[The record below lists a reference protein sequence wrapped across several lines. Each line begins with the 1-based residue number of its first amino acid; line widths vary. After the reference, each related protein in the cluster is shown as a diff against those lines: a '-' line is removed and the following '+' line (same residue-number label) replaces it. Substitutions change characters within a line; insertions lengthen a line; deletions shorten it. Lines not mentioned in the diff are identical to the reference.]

1 MIYIKILFS
10 FFKIGLFSFG
20 GGYAAVPLIQSEIVD
35 INHWL
40 KLSEFVNLITIA
52 EMTPGPIAIN
62 SATFVGLRLAGLP
75 GALIATFGCI
85 LPSFIIL
92 LFLSYLYMR
101 FRNLE
106 TVQGVL
112 AGLRPAIVSLIA
124 SAGISILVLALFNSD
139 KSEIILPDFRFVE
152 GSLFVIGLFV
162 LRKFKV
168 HPILIIF
175 GSGLIGTVI
184 YLCSGVGI

>member
-1 MIYIKILFS
+1 MIYLKILFS

-35 INHWL
+35 TNHWL

-92 LFLSYLYMR
+92 LFLSYLYIR

-124 SAGISILVLALFNSD
+124 SAGISILVLALFNTD
-139 KSEIILPDFRFVE
+139 KSQINLPDFRLVE
-152 GSLFVIGLFV
+152 GVLFVIGLFV
-162 LRKFKV
+162 LRRFKV
-168 HPILIIF
+168 HPILVIF
-175 GSGLIGTVI
+175 GSGLIGTII
-184 YLCSGVGI
+184 YLCSGFGI

>member
-1 MIYIKILFS
+1 MIYLKILFS

-35 INHWL
+35 TNHWL

-92 LFLSYLYMR
+92 LFLSYLYLR

-124 SAGISILVLALFNSD
+124 SAGISILVLALFNTD
-139 KSEIILPDFRFVE
+139 KSEINLPDLRLVE
-152 GSLFVIGLFV
+152 GFLFVIGLFV
-162 LRKFKV
+162 LRRFKV
-168 HPILIIF
+168 HPILVIF
-175 GSGLIGTVI
+175 GSGLIGTII
-184 YLCSGVGI
+184 YLCSGLG

>member
-1 MIYIKILFS
+1 MIYLKILFS

-35 INHWL
+35 TNHWL

-92 LFLSYLYMR
+92 LFLSYLYIR

-139 KSEIILPDFRFVE
+139 KSEINLSDFRLVE
-152 GSLFVIGLFV
+152 GGLFVISLFV
-162 LRKFKV
+162 LRRFKI
-168 HPILIIF
+168 HPILVIF
-175 GSGLIGTVI
+175 GSGLIGTII
-184 YLCSGVGI
+184 YLCSGIGA